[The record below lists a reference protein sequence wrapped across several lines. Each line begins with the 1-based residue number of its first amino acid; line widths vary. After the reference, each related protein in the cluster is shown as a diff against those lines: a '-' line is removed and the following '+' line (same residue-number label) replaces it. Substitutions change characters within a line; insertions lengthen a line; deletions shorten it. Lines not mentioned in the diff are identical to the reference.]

1 MEFNIKNIEVRDPMS
16 LYRELDKFVRF
27 GDDHVTI
34 KAEKDGV
41 QGFYLGGLLLKDIKK
56 SSVSSETINSL
67 YSAIRSSDIRHAVLP
82 NDVRK
87 GQIPLILDD
96 HSRVYIKN
104 NLNELIEYG
113 NVSWR
118 MFFIPIKEDM
128 GDTELFGAE
137 IILEDSDD
145 DYSYVSLTYDKIED
159 YYNKI
164 IDESSEDIDL
174 SYLVNSK
181 SNNKKETTKSSES
194 EATTNNELDSEID
207 DLNFG
212 DDELDEKETDNSPII
227 ESETTEIDQSTNELE
242 ITDEQNSEEQSSSLS
257 VEEYQE
263 EVSED
268 DNIVPSEYNRMTN
281 EFTMIPQELESVLSS
296 FSLRRFEEFEQTEES
311 DTTHVILQK
320 EIKNANQILSEHE
333 QNIIRKAKQLYFQY
347 MDQSYSKINQII
359 DVEQGDEIVK
369 NKHNEALEKKNELD
383 NALTKNVEAHE
394 QKLEDKFWNED
405 FNIYKDQVLAG
416 LKLQFEKAEYYNLVA
431 EPLERY
437 KDTEKNRIEEEK
449 YEVTHELSNWFDT
462 IKNKAIM
469 GDRNNAISEVQK
481 YLDTSMKKVQSHIQ
495 ELDNKMSNQN
505 ERFIKYEYG
514 KKAEERLRNT
524 VGSDLYS
531 DEQAKKYKKQYELT
545 ESQKEELTNQLKDL
559 EEKYKTDIESKDEE
573 NSNFKEEIEKNHKQI
588 LDTKDKELQDAN
600 QNLSEL
606 QKEHEENKTQLEQ
619 TQKKHR
625 KKVLGTGIGSAVLAA
640 VIFGGTAIGIYG
652 HSQGVEDELNS
663 QSKIV
668 EQQKAEASK
677 NENEL
682 KEIKEQKAEEHD
694 KQQKIIDKQ
703 KKELEDKK
711 KKEDKKDKKDK
722 KD

>member
-56 SSVSSETINSL
+56 SSVSSETISSL

-87 GQIPLILDD
+87 GQIPLILDN

-405 FNIYKDQVLAG
+405 FKIYKDQVLAG

-469 GDRNNAISEVQK
+469 GDRNNAIIEVQK

-625 KKVLGTGIGSAVLAA
+625 KKVLGTGIGSAVLAT
-640 VIFGGTAIGIYG
+640 VIFGGTAIGIYE

-682 KEIKEQKAEEHD
+682 KELKEQKDEEHD

-711 KKEDKKDKKDK
+711 KKDDKKDKKD
-722 KD
+722 

>member
-128 GDTELFGAE
+128 GDTELFDAE

-469 GDRNNAISEVQK
+469 GDRNNAIIEVQK

-640 VIFGGTAIGIYG
+640 VIFGGTAIGIYE

-682 KEIKEQKAEEHD
+682 KELKEQKAEEHD

-711 KKEDKKDKKDK
+711 KKEDKKDKKD
-722 KD
+722 

>member
-56 SSVSSETINSL
+56 SSVSSETISSL

-87 GQIPLILDD
+87 GQIPLILDN

-405 FNIYKDQVLAG
+405 FKIYKDQVLAG

-469 GDRNNAISEVQK
+469 GDRNNAIIEVQK

-640 VIFGGTAIGIYG
+640 VIFGGTAIGIYE

-677 NENEL
+677 NKNEL
-682 KEIKEQKAEEHD
+682 KELKEQKAEEHD

-711 KKEDKKDKKDK
+711 KKDDKKDKKD
-722 KD
+722 

>member
-56 SSVSSETINSL
+56 SSVSSETISSL
-67 YSAIRSSDIRHAVLP
+67 YSAIRSSDIRHAILP

-87 GQIPLILDD
+87 GQIPLILDN

-118 MFFIPIKEDM
+118 MFFVPIKEDM

-137 IILEDSDD
+137 ILLEDIDD

-212 DDELDEKETDNSPII
+212 DDEVDEKETDNSSII
-227 ESETTEIDQSTNELE
+227 ESETTEVSQSTNELE
-242 ITDEQNSEEQSSSLS
+242 TTDEQNSEEQSSSLS

-281 EFTMIPQELESVLSS
+281 EFTMIPQELESVLNS

-369 NKHNEALEKKNELD
+369 NKHNQALEKKNELD

-469 GDRNNAISEVQK
+469 GDRNNAIIEVQK

-625 KKVLGTGIGSAVLAA
+625 KKVLGTSIGSAVLAA

-682 KEIKEQKAEEHD
+682 KELKEQKAEEHD

-711 KKEDKKDKKDK
+711 KKEDKKDKKD
-722 KD
+722 

>member
-56 SSVSSETINSL
+56 SSVSSETISSL

-128 GDTELFGAE
+128 GDTELFDAE

-469 GDRNNAISEVQK
+469 GDRNNAIIEVQK

-640 VIFGGTAIGIYG
+640 VIFGGTAIGIYE

-682 KEIKEQKAEEHD
+682 KELKEQKAEEHD

-711 KKEDKKDKKDK
+711 KKDDKKDKKD
-722 KD
+722 

>member
-56 SSVSSETINSL
+56 SSVSSETISSL

-87 GQIPLILDD
+87 GQIPLILDN

-263 EVSED
+263 EISED

-405 FNIYKDQVLAG
+405 FKIYKDQVLAG

-469 GDRNNAISEVQK
+469 GDRNNAIIEVQK

-625 KKVLGTGIGSAVLAA
+625 KKVLGTGIGSAVLAT
-640 VIFGGTAIGIYG
+640 VIFGGTAIGIYE

-682 KEIKEQKAEEHD
+682 KELKEQKDEEHD

-711 KKEDKKDKKDK
+711 KKDDKKDKKD
-722 KD
+722 

>member
-56 SSVSSETINSL
+56 SSVSSETISSL

-212 DDELDEKETDNSPII
+212 DDEVDEKETDNSSII
-227 ESETTEIDQSTNELE
+227 ESETTEVNQSINELE
-242 ITDEQNSEEQSSSLS
+242 TTDEQNSEEQSSSLS
-257 VEEYQE
+257 VEKYQE

-281 EFTMIPQELESVLSS
+281 EFTMIPQELESVLNS

-469 GDRNNAISEVQK
+469 GDRNNAIIEVQK

-625 KKVLGTGIGSAVLAA
+625 KKVLGTGIGSAVLAT
-640 VIFGGTAIGIYG
+640 VIFGGTAIGIYE

-677 NENEL
+677 NEKEL
-682 KEIKEQKAEEHD
+682 KELKEQKAEEHD

-711 KKEDKKDKKDK
+711 KKEDKKDKKD
-722 KD
+722 

>member
-56 SSVSSETINSL
+56 SSVSSETISSL

-96 HSRVYIKN
+96 HSRVYIKD

-416 LKLQFEKAEYYNLVA
+416 LKLQFEKVEYYNLVA

-469 GDRNNAISEVQK
+469 GDRNNAIIEVQK

-495 ELDNKMSNQN
+495 ELDNKMNNQN

-625 KKVLGTGIGSAVLAA
+625 KKVLGTSIGSAALAA

-652 HSQGVEDELNS
+652 HNQGVEDELNS

-682 KEIKEQKAEEHD
+682 KELKEQKAEEHD
-694 KQQKIIDKQ
+694 KQQNIIDKQ

-711 KKEDKKDKKDK
+711 KKDDKKDKKD
-722 KD
+722 

>member
-56 SSVSSETINSL
+56 SSVSSETISSL

-281 EFTMIPQELESVLSS
+281 EFTMIPQELESILSS

-449 YEVTHELSNWFDT
+449 YEVNHELSNWFDT

-469 GDRNNAISEVQK
+469 GDRNNAIIEVQK
-481 YLDTSMKKVQSHIQ
+481 YLDTSMKKVQSQIQ

-625 KKVLGTGIGSAVLAA
+625 KKVLGTGIGSAVLAT
-640 VIFGGTAIGIYG
+640 VIFGGTAIGIYE

-682 KEIKEQKAEEHD
+682 KELKEQKAEEHD

-711 KKEDKKDKKDK
+711 KKDDKKDKKD
-722 KD
+722 

>member
-56 SSVSSETINSL
+56 SSVSSETISSL

-227 ESETTEIDQSTNELE
+227 ESETIEIDQSTNELE

-469 GDRNNAISEVQK
+469 GDRNNAIIEVQK

-588 LDTKDKELQDAN
+588 LDTKDKELQDTN

-677 NENEL
+677 NKNEL
-682 KEIKEQKAEEHD
+682 KELKEQKAEEHD

-711 KKEDKKDKKDK
+711 KKDDKKDKKD
-722 KD
+722 

>member
-56 SSVSSETINSL
+56 SSVSSETISSL

-96 HSRVYIKN
+96 HSRVYIKD

-416 LKLQFEKAEYYNLVA
+416 LKLQFEKVEYYNLVA

-469 GDRNNAISEVQK
+469 GDRNNAIIEVQK

-495 ELDNKMSNQN
+495 ELDNKMNNQN

-625 KKVLGTGIGSAVLAA
+625 KKVLGTSIGSAALAA

-652 HSQGVEDELNS
+652 HNQGVEDELNS

-682 KEIKEQKAEEHD
+682 KELKEQKAEEHD
-694 KQQKIIDKQ
+694 KQQNIIDKQ

-711 KKEDKKDKKDK
+711 KKDDKKDKKDK

>member
-56 SSVSSETINSL
+56 SSVSSETISSL
-67 YSAIRSSDIRHAVLP
+67 YSAIRSSDIRHAILP

-87 GQIPLILDD
+87 GQIPLILDN

-118 MFFIPIKEDM
+118 MFFVPIKEDM

-137 IILEDSDD
+137 ILLEDIDD

-194 EATTNNELDSEID
+194 ESTTNNELDSEID

-212 DDELDEKETDNSPII
+212 DDEVEEKETDNSSII
-227 ESETTEIDQSTNELE
+227 ESETTEIDQSDNELE
-242 ITDEQNSEEQSSSLS
+242 TTDEQNSEEQSSSLS

-268 DNIVPSEYNRMTN
+268 DNIVPSEYSRMTN
-281 EFTMIPQELESVLSS
+281 EFTMIPQELESVLNS

-369 NKHNEALEKKNELD
+369 NKHNQALEKKNELD

-469 GDRNNAISEVQK
+469 GDRNNAIIEVQK

-625 KKVLGTGIGSAVLAA
+625 KKVLGTSIGSAVLAA

-682 KEIKEQKAEEHD
+682 KELKEQKAEEHD

-711 KKEDKKDKKDK
+711 KKDDKKDKKD
-722 KD
+722 